1 MNKRIITIIIALAA
15 VCGGAMAQQKQG
27 KAFRPRFKQY
37 GAANVTEIGRSKIR
51 ILYAFQAQDLKDED
65 TWIDCGQ
72 LLTDKGMTQYS
83 SFFVSE
89 NNAFIRKWQKDNPN
103 KSYYPGSAKLKG
115 RMKDYWSEYQ
125 YSQIYVQGKEP
136 MEQREQSKVRF
147 ESAESRQRKAEGQL
161 TEWAVMPS
169 PEFTQYHYT
178 EPWPSMQWTLESEK
192 QTICGYQCQRATCH
206 WRGRDYVAWFTSAIP
221 MKSGPWKFG
230 GLPGLIMKIYDT
242 KHLYTWEAVSVE
254 NGSFPILQ
262 LEERFFKDSNR
273 KKVLKMQ
280 RDWNVKFH
288 ELADAMIVGTETRV
302 TTRYPFDQ
310 LELE

>member
-1 MNKRIITIIIALAA
+1 MNRRIITIIIALAA
-15 VCGGAMAQQKQG
+15 VCGGVMAQQKQG
-27 KAFRPRFKQY
+27 KAFRPRFTQY
-37 GAANVTEIGRSKIR
+37 GAANVTEIGRSKNR

-125 YSQIYVQGKEP
+125 YSQIYVQGKE
-136 MEQREQSKVRF
+136 
-147 ESAESRQRKAEGQL
+147 L

-178 EPWPSMQWTLESEK
+178 EPWPLMQWTLESEK

>member
-1 MNKRIITIIIALAA
+1 MNRRIIIIILALAT
-15 VCGGAMAQQKQG
+15 VCGGASAQQKQG
-27 KAFRPRFKQY
+27 KAFRPRFTQY

-125 YSQIYVQGKEP
+125 YSQIYVQGKE
-136 MEQREQSKVRF
+136 
-147 ESAESRQRKAEGQL
+147 L

-169 PEFTQYHYT
+169 PEFTQYRYT
-178 EPWPSMQWTLESEK
+178 EPWPLMQWTLESEK

-206 WRGRDYVAWFTSAIP
+206 WRGRDYEAWFTSAIP
-221 MKSGPWKFG
+221 LKSGPWKFG

-254 NGSFPILQ
+254 NGSFSIYQ
-262 LEERFFKDSNR
+262 LEERFFKDSNH

-288 ELADAMIVGTETRV
+288 ELAGAMRVGSNTSV

>member
-1 MNKRIITIIIALAA
+1 MNKRIIIIIALAA

-27 KAFRPRFKQY
+27 KAFRPRFTQY

-125 YSQIYVQGKEP
+125 YSQIYVQGKE
-136 MEQREQSKVRF
+136 
-147 ESAESRQRKAEGQL
+147 L

-169 PEFTQYHYT
+169 PEFTQYRYT

-242 KHLYTWEAVSVE
+242 KHLFTWEAVSVE

-302 TTRYPFDQ
+302 TTRYLFDQ

>member
-1 MNKRIITIIIALAA
+1 MNKKIITLIIALAA

-27 KAFRPRFKQY
+27 KAFRPRFTQY

-51 ILYAFQAQDLKDED
+51 ILYAFQAQDLKDEE

-72 LLTDKGMTQYS
+72 LLNDKGITQYS

-125 YSQIYVQGKEP
+125 YSQIYVQGKE
-136 MEQREQSKVRF
+136 
-147 ESAESRQRKAEGQL
+147 L

-169 PEFTQYHYT
+169 PEFTQYRYM
-178 EPWPSMQWTLESEK
+178 EPWPLMQWTLESEK
-192 QTICGYQCQRATCH
+192 QTICDYQCQRATCH
-206 WRGRDYVAWFTSAIP
+206 WRGRDYEAWFTSAIP
-221 MKSGPWKFG
+221 LKSGPWKFG

-254 NGSFPILQ
+254 NGSFPIYQ
-262 LEERFFKDSNR
+262 LEERFFKDSNH

-288 ELADAMIVGTETRV
+288 ELAGAMIVGTETRV

>member
-1 MNKRIITIIIALAA
+1 MNKRIIIIIALAA

-27 KAFRPRFKQY
+27 KAFRPRFTQY

-51 ILYAFQAQDLKDED
+51 ILYAFQAQDLKDEE

-72 LLTDKGMTQYS
+72 LLTDKGITQYS
-83 SFFVSE
+83 SYFVSE
-89 NNAFIRKWQKDNPN
+89 NNAYIRKWQKDNPN

-125 YSQIYVQGKEP
+125 YSQIYV
-136 MEQREQSKVRF
+136 RDR
-147 ESAESRQRKAEGQL
+147 QL
-161 TEWAVMPS
+161 TDWAVMPS
-169 PEFTQYHYT
+169 ADFNQYRYT
-178 EPWPSMQWTLESEK
+178 EPWPSMQWTLGTEK
-192 QTICGYQCQRATCH
+192 QTICGYQCQKATCH
-206 WRGRDYVAWFTSAIP
+206 WRGRDYEAWFTSAIP

-254 NGSFPILQ
+254 NGSFPIYQ
-262 LEERFFKDSNR
+262 LDERRFKDSDR

-280 RDWNVKFH
+280 RDWNMKYR
-288 ELADAMIVGTETRV
+288 ELAGVMRVGSNTPV

>member
-51 ILYAFQAQDLKDED
+51 ILYAFQAQDLKDEE

-72 LLTDKGMTQYS
+72 LLTDKGITQYS
-83 SFFVSE
+83 SYFVSE
-89 NNAFIRKWQKDNPN
+89 NNAYIRKWQKDNPN

-125 YSQIYVQGKEP
+125 YSQIYV
-136 MEQREQSKVRF
+136 RDR
-147 ESAESRQRKAEGQL
+147 QL
-161 TEWAVMPS
+161 TDWAVMPS
-169 PEFTQYHYT
+169 ADFNQYRYT
-178 EPWPSMQWTLESEK
+178 EPWPSMQWTLGTEK
-192 QTICGYQCQRATCH
+192 QTICGYQCQKATCH

-221 MKSGPWKFG
+221 LKSGPWKFG

-254 NGSFPILQ
+254 NGSFPIYQ
-262 LEERFFKDSNR
+262 LEERFFKDSNH

-288 ELADAMIVGTETRV
+288 ELAGAMIVGTETRV
-302 TTRYPFDQ
+302 TTRYPYDP

>member
-27 KAFRPRFKQY
+27 KAFRPRFTQY

-125 YSQIYVQGKEP
+125 YSQIYVQGKE
-136 MEQREQSKVRF
+136 
-147 ESAESRQRKAEGQL
+147 L

-178 EPWPSMQWTLESEK
+178 EPWTLMQWTLESEK

-206 WRGRDYVAWFTSAIP
+206 WRGRNYVAWFTSAIP

>member
-1 MNKRIITIIIALAA
+1 MSKQIIIIIALAA
-15 VCGGAMAQQKQG
+15 ICGGASAQQKQG
-27 KAFRPRFKQY
+27 RPFRPRFSDY
-37 GAANVTEIGRSKIR
+37 GANNVTEIGRSKIR
-51 ILYAFQAQDLKDED
+51 ILYAFQAQDLKDEE

-83 SFFVSE
+83 SYYVSE
-89 NNAFIRKWQKDNPN
+89 NNAYIRQWLKDNPN
-103 KSYYPGSAKLKG
+103 KSYYPGGVKLKG

-125 YSQIYVQGKEP
+125 YSQIYVQGNI
-136 MEQREQSKVRF
+136 
-147 ESAESRQRKAEGQL
+147 L

-169 PEFTQYHYT
+169 AEFYQYRYT
-178 EPWPSMQWTLESEK
+178 ESWPSMQWTLGTDE
-192 QTICGYQCQRATCH
+192 QTICGYQCQKATCH
-206 WRGRDYVAWFTSAIP
+206 WRGRDYEAWFTSAIP

-262 LEERFFKDSNR
+262 LDERKFKNSER

-280 RDWNVKFH
+280 RDWNVKYG
-288 ELADAMIVGTETRV
+288 ELAGVMRVGSNTPV

>member
-1 MNKRIITIIIALAA
+1 MNKRIIIIIALAA

-27 KAFRPRFKQY
+27 KAFRPRFTQY

-51 ILYAFQAQDLKDED
+51 ILYAFQAQDLKDEE

-72 LLTDKGMTQYS
+72 LLTDKGITQYS
-83 SFFVSE
+83 SYFVSE
-89 NNAFIRKWQKDNPN
+89 NNAYIRKWQKDNPN

-125 YSQIYVQGKEP
+125 YSQIYV
-136 MEQREQSKVRF
+136 RDR
-147 ESAESRQRKAEGQL
+147 QL
-161 TEWAVMPS
+161 TDWAVMPS
-169 PEFTQYHYT
+169 ADFNQYRYT
-178 EPWPSMQWTLESEK
+178 EPWPSMQWTLGTEK
-192 QTICGYQCQRATCH
+192 QTICGYQCQKATCH
-206 WRGRDYVAWFTSAIP
+206 WRGRDYEAWFTSAIP

>member
-1 MNKRIITIIIALAA
+1 MNKRIITIILALAA

-27 KAFRPRFKQY
+27 KAFRPRFTQY

-89 NNAFIRKWQKDNPN
+89 NNAYIRKWQKDNPN

-125 YSQIYVQGKEP
+125 YSQIYV
-136 MEQREQSKVRF
+136 RDR
-147 ESAESRQRKAEGQL
+147 QL
-161 TEWAVMPS
+161 TDWAVMPS
-169 PEFTQYHYT
+169 ADFNQYRYT
-178 EPWPSMQWTLESEK
+178 EPWPSMQWTLGTEK
-192 QTICGYQCQRATCH
+192 QTICGYQCQKATCH
-206 WRGRDYVAWFTSAIP
+206 WRGRDYEAWFTSAIP

>member
-1 MNKRIITIIIALAA
+1 MNKKIITLILALAA

-27 KAFRPRFKQY
+27 KAFRPRFTQY

-125 YSQIYVQGKEP
+125 YSQIYVQGKE
-136 MEQREQSKVRF
+136 
-147 ESAESRQRKAEGQL
+147 L

-178 EPWPSMQWTLESEK
+178 EPWPLMQWTLESEK

-221 MKSGPWKFG
+221 LKSGPWKFG

>member
-15 VCGGAMAQQKQG
+15 VCGGAKAQQKQG

-51 ILYAFQAQDLKDED
+51 ILYAFQAQDLKDEE

-72 LLTDKGMTQYS
+72 LLTDKGITQYS
-83 SFFVSE
+83 SYFVSE
-89 NNAFIRKWQKDNPN
+89 NNAYIRKWQKDNPN

-125 YSQIYVQGKEP
+125 YSQIYV
-136 MEQREQSKVRF
+136 RDR
-147 ESAESRQRKAEGQL
+147 QL
-161 TEWAVMPS
+161 TDWAVMPS
-169 PEFTQYHYT
+169 ADFNQYRYT
-178 EPWPSMQWTLESEK
+178 EPWPSMQWTLGTEK
-192 QTICGYQCQRATCH
+192 QTICGYQCQKATCH
-206 WRGRDYVAWFTSAIP
+206 WRGRDYEAWFTSAIP
-221 MKSGPWKFG
+221 LKSGPWKFG

-242 KHLYTWEAVSVE
+242 KHLYTWETVSVE

-262 LEERFFKDSNR
+262 LEERFFMDSNR

>member
-27 KAFRPRFKQY
+27 KAFRPRFTQY

-51 ILYAFQAQDLKDED
+51 ILYAFQAQDLKDEE

-72 LLTDKGMTQYS
+72 LLTDKGITQYS
-83 SFFVSE
+83 SYFVSE
-89 NNAFIRKWQKDNPN
+89 NNAYIRKWQKDNPN

-125 YSQIYVQGKEP
+125 YSQIYV
-136 MEQREQSKVRF
+136 RDR
-147 ESAESRQRKAEGQL
+147 QL
-161 TEWAVMPS
+161 TDWAVMPS
-169 PEFTQYHYT
+169 ADFNQYRYT
-178 EPWPSMQWTLESEK
+178 EPWPSMQWTLGTEK
-192 QTICGYQCQRATCH
+192 QTICGYQCQKATCH
-206 WRGRDYVAWFTSAIP
+206 WRGRDYEAWFTSAIP
-221 MKSGPWKFG
+221 LKSGPWKFG

>member
-1 MNKRIITIIIALAA
+1 MNKKIITLIIGLAA
-15 VCGGAMAQQKQG
+15 VCGGANAQQKQG
-27 KAFRPRFKQY
+27 KAFRPRFTQY

-125 YSQIYVQGKEP
+125 YSQIYVQGKE
-136 MEQREQSKVRF
+136 
-147 ESAESRQRKAEGQL
+147 L

-192 QTICGYQCQRATCH
+192 QPICGYQCQRATCH

>member
-15 VCGGAMAQQKQG
+15 VCGWAMAQQKQG

-51 ILYAFQAQDLKDED
+51 ILYAFQAQDLKDEE

-72 LLTDKGMTQYS
+72 LLTDKGITQYS
-83 SFFVSE
+83 SYFVSE
-89 NNAFIRKWQKDNPN
+89 NNAYIRKWQKDNPN

-125 YSQIYVQGKEP
+125 YSQIYV
-136 MEQREQSKVRF
+136 RDR
-147 ESAESRQRKAEGQL
+147 QL
-161 TEWAVMPS
+161 TDWAVMPS
-169 PEFTQYHYT
+169 ADFNQYRYT
-178 EPWPSMQWTLESEK
+178 EPWPSMQWTLGTEK
-192 QTICGYQCQRATCH
+192 QTICGYQCQKATCH
-206 WRGRDYVAWFTSAIP
+206 WRGRDYEAWFTSAIP
-221 MKSGPWKFG
+221 LKSGPWKFG

>member
-1 MNKRIITIIIALAA
+1 MNKRIIIIIALAA

-27 KAFRPRFKQY
+27 KAFRPRFTQY

-51 ILYAFQAQDLKDED
+51 ILYAFQAQDLKDEE

-72 LLTDKGMTQYS
+72 LLTDKGMTQYAS
-83 SFFVSE
+83 YYVSE
-89 NNAFIRKWQKDNPN
+89 NNAYIRQWLKDNPS
-103 KSYYPGSAKLKG
+103 KGYYPGGAKMKG
-115 RMKDYWSEYQ
+115 RLKDYWSEYQ
-125 YSQIYVQGKEP
+125 YSQIF
-136 MEQREQSKVRF
+136 VRD
-147 ESAESRQRKAEGQL
+147 KGL

-169 PEFTQYHYT
+169 AEFTQYRYT
-178 EPWPSMQWTLESEK
+178 ELWPSMQWTLKDEK
-192 QTICGYQCQRATCH
+192 QTICGYQCQKATCH

-221 MKSGPWKFG
+221 LKSGPWKFG

-242 KHLYTWEAVSVE
+242 KHLYTWEAVAVE
-254 NGSFPILQ
+254 NGSFPIYQ
-262 LEERFFKDSNR
+262 LDERRFKDSER

-280 RDWNVKFH
+280 RDWNMKYR
-288 ELADAMIVGTETRV
+288 ELAGVMRVGSNTPV

>member
-1 MNKRIITIIIALAA
+1 MNKKIITLIIGLAA
-15 VCGGAMAQQKQG
+15 VCGGANAQQKQG
-27 KAFRPRFKQY
+27 KAFRPRFTQY

-125 YSQIYVQGKEP
+125 YSQIYVQGKE
-136 MEQREQSKVRF
+136 
-147 ESAESRQRKAEGQL
+147 L

-178 EPWPSMQWTLESEK
+178 EPWPSMQWTLKDEK

-206 WRGRDYVAWFTSAIP
+206 WRGRDYEAWFTSAIP
-221 MKSGPWKFG
+221 LKSGPWKFG

-242 KHLYTWEAVSVE
+242 KRLYTWEAVSVE
-254 NGSFPILQ
+254 NGSFPIYQ
-262 LEERFFKDSNR
+262 LEERFFKDSDR

-280 RDWNVKFH
+280 RDWNVKYN
-288 ELADAMIVGTETRV
+288 ELSGRMYNNTMQVRTE
-302 TTRYPFDQ
+302 RYPFEQ

>member
-51 ILYAFQAQDLKDED
+51 ILYAFQAQDLKDEE

-72 LLTDKGMTQYS
+72 LLTDKGITQYS
-83 SFFVSE
+83 SYFVSE
-89 NNAFIRKWQKDNPN
+89 NNAYIRKWQKDNPN

-125 YSQIYVQGKEP
+125 YSQIYV
-136 MEQREQSKVRF
+136 RDR
-147 ESAESRQRKAEGQL
+147 QL
-161 TEWAVMPS
+161 TDWAVMPS
-169 PEFTQYHYT
+169 ADFNQYRYT
-178 EPWPSMQWTLESEK
+178 EPWPSMQWTLGTEK
-192 QTICGYQCQRATCH
+192 QTICGYQCQKATCH
-206 WRGRDYVAWFTSAIP
+206 WRGRDYEAWFTSAIP
-221 MKSGPWKFG
+221 LKSGPWKFG